1 MPENFNLN
9 QNTYPQDY
17 PKKEDEG
24 IPNLQTNPDPG
35 ASQFP
40 QQPYEPLAGGQT
52 DSFQQQA
59 PDQFAATGQPLGQM
73 PSEPLGQ
80 QPQPGFSGQQQPEPL
95 EGSLPKDPEPKFT
108 PPPSNV
114 FIRTSESDLERI
126 KAEGGT
132 MPGIEPDMAPPPFSP
147 DMPGAGFQEIP
158 EGPVSTP
165 KKSNLVPLLIIGI
178 LVIGAILLGYFF
190 LWPMLR
196 KEKEVL
202 PIELEEST
210 TTTTTIAYSP
220 YPQISGPFQKSIVN
234 ISISGEI
241 VKEAIHEIALS
252 EIASPNT
259 FKALIPKTHND
270 PLTNEEI
277 VLSLIPELPA
287 RLHPYLLARKYL
299 AYVYYGE
306 VNPSLGLIIE
316 IGAENKEEVKSVFL
330 SWEKNLGILKDLQNL
345 FLVSVPTKRDSK
357 EFQETTNAGAEIR
370 YFSYSGEEVAISYAF
385 FDQYLVLTSSL
396 ESINSAISHLGGA
409 TEPIYP

>member
-1 MPENFNLN
+1 MPEDFNLN
-9 QNTYPQDY
+9 QNNYPQNY

-24 IPNLQTNPDPG
+24 IPNLQTSPDSG

-52 DSFQQQA
+52 DSFQQQT
-59 PDQFAATGQPLGQM
+59 PNQFAATEQPFGQM

-80 QPQPGFSGQQQPEPL
+80 QQPASL
-95 EGSLPKDPEPKFT
+95 EESLAKEPEPKFT

-132 MPGIEPDMAPPPFSP
+132 MPGIEPDIAPPSFSP
-147 DMPGAGFQEIP
+147 DIPGAGFQEMP
-158 EGPVSTP
+158 EGPVSAP

-202 PIELEEST
+202 PVELEEPT

-234 ISISGEI
+234 VSISGDI

-259 FKALIPKTHND
+259 FKVLIPKTHND
-270 PLTNEEI
+270 PLTNEEVI
-277 VLSLIPELPA
+277 LSLVPELPA

-299 AYVYYGE
+299 IYTYYGE
-306 VNPSLGLIIE
+306 VNPSLGLIID
-316 IGAENKEEVKSVFL
+316 IGVENKEEVKSVFL
-330 SWEKNLGILKDLQNL
+330 SWEKNLGILKDLQSL
-345 FLVSVPTKRDSK
+345 FLISVPTKRDSK

-370 YFSYSGEEVAISYAF
+370 YFAYSGEEVAISYAF

-396 ESINSAISHLGGA
+396 ESTNSAVSHLGGA